1 MEKFE
6 QITVYVKPGFTKKLE
21 EMAQS
26 LGIGR
31 STLAR
36 NLIESAYEDA
46 MIMQKTGLI
55 AAFQFGQKIIS
66 KIRQGIASGKIS
78 INEDGDLDIKK

>member
-21 EMAQS
+21 EMAQN

-78 INEDGDLDIKK
+78 INEDGDLEIKK